1 MPNNSLLYRD
11 ADDAA
16 SRTGCVD
23 FGREIGLHREEF
35 PELYKRIHIA
45 ICHT

>member
-16 SRTGCVD
+16 SRTDYVD
-23 FGREIGLHREEF
+23 FEREIGLHREKFSEI
-35 PELYKRIHIA
+35 YKRIHIA